1 MKRETQATNGFFYT
15 GSTPRSRQI
24 GRSMKAR
31 YLAKTACLGVALAT
45 LGLGLSAPRTLAQSQ
60 SQPVP
65 IDATVLGSNT
75 PTLDCSWILPDP
87 PTLRASSSTW
97 ADRMQN
103 YQTGQPETVGAAAA
117 EAGAVGNDDQPE
129 LKPLVAPCKTP
140 NLGVDGSR
148 PTQTD
153 RTSRTETTPIH
164 VQITPNI
171 NDQPQQRYVELW
183 AAVGSTLPISAA
195 AQPNPQTVVFWNV
208 FYPDGTL
215 MAKIKGT
222 NYTPGLVDGPLCAGP
237 KGMFAMAAA
246 TGQIESSTV
255 SNDTPLIHDSIADY
269 CNKNKQDLY
278 YGAFAV
284 SIHQPY
290 GVYRVEA
297 VTNSEAFPPG
307 VAPSAELPSTTQTSI
322 TQTSTTQASTTQPST
337 TQTTTTLTGTAALSA
352 TQSVQHS
359 YFEVLPVVSVGRDF
373 TSVGFDAVVA
383 GKEFTIV
390 GDTEFGSGGP
400 TIQSQ
405 GNAGVTVEIAFSNLC
420 LLVSSVRTCDFGQ
433 RVTEFGGGF
442 GTSEGVIEKRSQ
454 ISGLDN
460 TTLGEP
466 VEGFQGF
473 FPAEPAPGGAR
484 YQTLC
489 PSDLG
494 KIDFTTTTPSE
505 LAGGE
510 YVGKI
515 HLKYV
520 AVATCPTDLGHP
532 YGVNVDPNVKADTTF
547 DGTVLTEVG
556 YL

>member
-1 MKRETQATNGFFYT
+1 
-15 GSTPRSRQI
+15 
-24 GRSMKAR
+24 MKAP
-31 YLAKTACLGVALAT
+31 YFAKFAALGVALAT
-45 LGLGLSAPRTLAQSQ
+45 LGLGFSAPRTLAQSQ

-103 YQTGQPETVGAAAA
+103 YQTGQVTVGAAEAA
-117 EAGAVGNDDQPE
+117 TVGNDDQPE

-164 VQITPNI
+164 VQLTPNI
-171 NDQPQQRYVELW
+171 NDQPTQRYVELW

-195 AQPNPQTVVFWNV
+195 AQPSPQTVVFWNV

-215 MAKIKGT
+215 MTKVNGT
-222 NYTPGLVDGPLCAGP
+222 NFTPGLADGALCAGP
-237 KGMFAMAAA
+237 KGMFNMAVA

-255 SNDTPLIHDSIADY
+255 ANDTPLIHDSISDY

-297 VTNSEAFPPG
+297 VTSREALPLAGNPNSE
-307 VAPSAELPSTTQTSI
+307 LTSTTLASI
-322 TQTSTTQASTTQPST
+322 TQPAT
-337 TQTTTTLTGTAALSA
+337 TQTTTTLAGTAAPAA
-352 TQSVQHS
+352 TQGVQNS
-359 YFEVLPVVSVGRDF
+359 YFEVLPVISVGRDF
-373 TSVGFDAVVA
+373 TSVGFDSVVA
-383 GKEFTIV
+383 GKEFAIV

-405 GNAGVTVEIAFSNLC
+405 GNAGVTVEVAFSNLC
-420 LLVSSVRTCDFGQ
+420 LIVNSVRTCDFGQ
-433 RVTEFGGGF
+433 RVAEFGGGF
-442 GTSEGVIEKRSQ
+442 GTSEGTTEKRSQ
-454 ISGLDN
+454 ISGSDSAA
-460 TTLGEP
+460 LGET
-466 VEGFQGF
+466 VAGFQGF
-473 FPAEPAPGGAR
+473 LPAEPALGGAR
-484 YQTLC
+484 HQTLC

-510 YVGKI
+510 YAGKI

-532 YGVNVDPNVKADTTF
+532 YGVNVDPDVKAETTF
-547 DGTVLTEVG
+547 DGTVLTEIG
-556 YL
+556 YLLAPTS